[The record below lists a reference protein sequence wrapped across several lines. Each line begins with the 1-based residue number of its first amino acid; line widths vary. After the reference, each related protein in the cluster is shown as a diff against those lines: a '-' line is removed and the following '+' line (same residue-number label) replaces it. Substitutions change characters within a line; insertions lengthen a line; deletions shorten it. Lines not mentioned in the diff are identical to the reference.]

1 MKKIKVKV
9 NPYIQY
15 KCPKCG
21 YVYMGTK
28 ENHEFHK
35 TDNHEVRILEGYSFE
50 LKPKYDV
57 VAKTKL

>member
-1 MKKIKVKV
+1 
-9 NPYIQY
+9 
-15 KCPKCG
+15 
-21 YVYMGTK
+21 MGTK